1 MRSAERDREFRAF
14 YFAEAGHLKRLA
26 LLLTGD
32 PLQAEDLAQEALLR
46 AYRAWGRIR
55 GEHPGPYVRRTLV
68 NLHRNSLRRL
78 MVARRHPARP
88 PEPEPSRDAHVHDAL
103 QVAEALRVLSPIRRA
118 TVILRFYED
127 LPEAEIARL
136 LDRPLGTVK
145 SDLHRALKQLRPLVE
160 DQVREAR

>member
-1 MRSAERDREFRAF
+1 MTSSRRDREFRAF
-14 YFAEAGHLKRLA
+14 YFAEAGRLKRFA

-32 PLQAEDLAQEALLR
+32 PDLAEDLAQEALLR
-46 AYRAWGRIR
+46 AYRAWGRIK

-68 NLHRNSLRRL
+68 NLHRNSLRRRL
-78 MVARRHPARP
+78 VERRHPARP
-88 PEPEPSRDAHVHDAL
+88 PEPEPSRDRHVHDAL
-103 QVAEALRVLSPIRRA
+103 QVAEVLKVLSPIRRA

-136 LDRPLGTVK
+136 LERPIGTVK

-160 DQVREAR
+160 DQIQEAR